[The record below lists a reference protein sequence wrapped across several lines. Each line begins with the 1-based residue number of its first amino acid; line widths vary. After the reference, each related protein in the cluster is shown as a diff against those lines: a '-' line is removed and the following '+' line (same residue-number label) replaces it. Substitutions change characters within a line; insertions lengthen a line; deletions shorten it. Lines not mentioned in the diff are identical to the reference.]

1 MRLEGR
7 EEVHVEVVGV
17 EKAETGC
24 SRPEAWGSLERT
36 RIASLAFTDLDRLL
50 TDPSDP
56 TFFFFLF
63 STNLSQFGTSFIHS
77 SCTSPSPLP
86 APERGKK
93 VEFPEDL
100 LGSREAIVLKWDPHF
115 GL

>member
-1 MRLEGR
+1 MKMLSSRGCVSLAGR
-7 EEVHVEVVGV
+7 GEVHVEVVGV

-56 TFFFFLF
+56 TFFFFFPQISVSLVLLL
-63 STNLSQFGTSFIHS
+63 STPPVLPHLRYLPLKEERKWNFQKIYLGAEKLLS
-77 SCTSPSPLP
+77 
-86 APERGKK
+86 
-93 VEFPEDL
+93 
-100 LGSREAIVLKWDPHF
+100 
-115 GL
+115 